1 MADQPVRLVVFDWA
15 GTTVDY
21 GSFAP
26 VAAFM
31 QAFRANGVEL
41 TPEETRG
48 PMGLHKRDH
57 IRALFQLESVRTQ
70 WHSSHNSNW
79 TEDDVD
85 AIYNSFMPIQIEK
98 AQELADLI
106 PGVRDCF
113 EALKERGILIGTST
127 GYPRSVAQPVI
138 EAAAKQGYR
147 PDSNVCADEVPQARP
162 APWMIFRNMEQLG
175 VFPPSAVLKVGDTVP
190 DIHAGANAG
199 VRTVG
204 ITQTDSEVGLTES
217 EFASIDQAEAAQRLQ
232 KAEKV
237 FRNAGADHVLRSV
250 AELPALIDSLP

>member
-1 MADQPVRLVVFDWA
+1 MPQPPPGIVLMADQPVRLVVFDWA

-31 QAFRANGVEL
+31 QAIRANGVEL

-70 WHSSHNSNW
+70 WQSSHNSNW
-79 TEDDVD
+79 IEDDVD

-147 PDSNVCADEVPQARP
+147 PDSNVCADEVPQARL

-175 VFPPSAVLKVGDTVP
+175 VSPPSAVLKVGDTVP
-190 DIHAGANAG
+190 DIHAGGSSHSRHHSNGQRGRADGKQNLQ
-199 VRTVG
+199 VSIKPRRTSDFKRPRKCFVMPEP
-204 ITQTDSEVGLTES
+204 I
-217 EFASIDQAEAAQRLQ
+217 
-232 KAEKV
+232 
-237 FRNAGADHVLRSV
+237 RSCG
-250 AELPALIDSLP
+250 PSPS